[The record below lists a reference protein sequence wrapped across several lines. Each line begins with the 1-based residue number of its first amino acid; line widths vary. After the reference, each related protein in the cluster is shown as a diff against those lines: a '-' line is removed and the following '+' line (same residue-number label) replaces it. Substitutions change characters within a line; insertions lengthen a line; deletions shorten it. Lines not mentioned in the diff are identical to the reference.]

1 MESSSDNGVL
11 IKSPIPQTPN
21 LQAWIWHKR
30 RSNTASYKPLQSLNR
45 QQRYYLLPL
54 PCTHLIAILSCE
66 LFGPE
71 ISSDNL
77 QQTVTICHTLVNLK
91 YEDDQPVVQKS
102 SRRPMPRIWRKV
114 IDKLQETYAS
124 DLKNLNFFAYDGE
137 KSLFTIG
144 ALQNIKDVFIVVVED
159 ASSTK

>member
-30 RSNTASYKPLQSLNR
+30 RSNKASYKPLQSLNR

-71 ISSDNL
+71 IFSDNL
-77 QQTVTICHTLVNLK
+77 QQTVTICHTQVNLK
-91 YEDDQPVVQKS
+91 YEDDQPVAQKGVG
-102 SRRPMPRIWRKV
+102 RKV

-124 DLKNLNFFAYDGE
+124 DLENLNFLAYDGE

-144 ALQNIKDVFIVVVED
+144 ALHNVRDVFTVVVED